1 MEWCG
6 VSRFQPNTY
15 TKFGCVSI
23 FRDSPASLLCKSP
36 LHTLPLRPDDWKVPH
51 PHGNA
56 AWRSLWDGAEG
67 SAAGWKNSA
76 TVLER
81 VGVRT
86 REMYSNEWSTDK
98 TTCVLGIQI
107 TLWESGI
114 WVITKRNIRHFIG
127 DLTATL
133 AIGQAIRI
141 TMIILLKRPVLGA
154 SICDAICR

>member
-1 MEWCG
+1 
-6 VSRFQPNTY
+6 
-15 TKFGCVSI
+15 
-23 FRDSPASLLCKSP
+23 
-36 LHTLPLRPDDWKVPH
+36 
-51 PHGNA
+51 
-56 AWRSLWDGAEG
+56 
-67 SAAGWKNSA
+67 
-76 TVLER
+76 
-81 VGVRT
+81 
-86 REMYSNEWSTDK
+86 MYSNEWSTDK

-127 DLTATL
+127 DSTATW